1 MFVVFSPDVTPY
13 FIIYRAHAPV
23 LGLPYPPKPHVWCPE
38 KTAVCL
44 RHFLTRLPTAGFQR
58 FGPFMTTCRH
68 PHKRI

>member
-44 RHFLTRLPTAGFQR
+44 RHFPCLVGILLFNLAAKVTLLT
-58 FGPFMTTCRH
+58 H
-68 PHKRI
+68 ISKK